1 LTAEYNSS
9 KIRLTKQREM
19 REMEKF
25 KDDLKTASI
34 GELQDMAFHYS
45 RLGVDEGILTE
56 IAKELFLKRKARREA
71 MK

>member
-1 LTAEYNSS
+1 
-9 KIRLTKQREM
+9 
-19 REMEKF
+19 MEKF